1 MKNAK
6 KITSLLAISCMLCII
21 VGPLGIWMVYQKAA
35 FPGELSA
42 SGIEINESF
51 SPADNRKT
59 TEIWAYPATT
69 NANEVRCI
77 TEKNSEEVS
86 LDSKNTEVTFS
97 DTEVTHLFTN
107 DGEYS
112 HFDRIQ
118 CQGGDVESIYISS
131 HFSDQTAHRFIFALS
146 IATPILT
153 GSGFILYRR
162 NQK

>member
-6 KITSLLAISCMLCII
+6 KVTSLLAISCMLCII
-21 VGPLGIWMVYQKAA
+21 VGPLGIWKVYQKAA
-35 FPGELSA
+35 FPGDLTANEL
-42 SGIEINESF
+42 EINEPF

-69 NANEVRCI
+69 NTNEVRCM
-77 TEKNSEEVS
+77 TEKDREKVS

-118 CQGGDVESIYISS
+118 CQGEGIESIYISS
-131 HFSDQTAHRFIFALS
+131 HFSDQTALRFILALS
-146 IATPILT
+146 IATPVLAGT
-153 GSGFILYRR
+153 GFILYRR